1 VVEGAV
7 VDENA
12 FLEVV
17 LGDVLVG
24 GVEDGG
30 AVVGTLFADGKG
42 EFCARINAAVEDVCD
57 GVAGLFAWWVLVMG
71 CIVQEGNHSYLEDQ
85 PKGWR

>member
-7 VDENA
+7 VDEDA
-12 FLEVV
+12 LLEIV

-30 AVVGTLFADGKG
+30 AVVGSLFADGEG
-42 EFCARINAAVEDVCD
+42 EFCAGVDAAVEDVCN
-57 GVAGLFAWWVLVMG
+57 GVAGLFAW
-71 CIVQEGNHSYLEDQ
+71 
-85 PKGWR
+85 

>member
-7 VDENA
+7 VDEDA
-12 FLEVV
+12 LLEIV

-30 AVVGTLFADGKG
+30 AVVGSLFADSEG
-42 EFCARINAAVEDVCD
+42 EFCAGVDAAVEDVCD
-57 GVAGLFAWWVLVMG
+57 GVAGLFAW
-71 CIVQEGNHSYLEDQ
+71 
-85 PKGWR
+85 